1 MKKIAVSI
9 LAFLYLGLSAGAT
22 VQFHYCRGRLVE
34 WTLLPNNPEK
44 CGGCGM
50 KNTVKKGGCCKNEL
64 KQIKIEKDQRETELS
79 PGAQPVA
86 FTVLPVAWLEAGNP
100 RDLSVIINKEPSSN
114 HISPGKDI
122 KIYIRNC
129 VFRI

>member
-34 WTLLPNNPEK
+34 WKLLTNSPEK

-50 KNTVKKGGCCKNEL
+50 KNTVKRGGCCKNEL
-64 KQIKIEKDQRETELS
+64 KQIKIEKDQRATELS
-79 PGAQPVA
+79 PGVQPVA
-86 FTVLPVAWLEAGNP
+86 FAVLPVVWLEAGNP
-100 RDLSVIINKEPSSN
+100 RGLSLITSKEPFSN
-114 HISPGKDI
+114 HISPGKNV
-122 KIYIRNC
+122 KIYIRNR